1 MDMVLGF
8 LVILLAAFVF
18 LGAVSMVVLIWRTVN
33 AIMNDNREW
42 QNNYKLCKWVSS
54 GDTSCSIYETSCEQT
69 FYNANDENP
78 VTDWATHCPYC
89 GGKINEQTN

>member
-8 LVILLAAFVF
+8 LVILLFSFMF
-18 LGAVSMVVLIWRTVN
+18 LGAISMVVLIWRTVN

-42 QNNYKLCKWVSS
+42 KSNKTCKWSDNGGGCSS
-54 GDTSCSIYETSCEQT
+54 YSTECGNE
-69 FYNANDENP
+69 FHNANEGNP

-89 GGKINEQTN
+89 GGEIDDQTN